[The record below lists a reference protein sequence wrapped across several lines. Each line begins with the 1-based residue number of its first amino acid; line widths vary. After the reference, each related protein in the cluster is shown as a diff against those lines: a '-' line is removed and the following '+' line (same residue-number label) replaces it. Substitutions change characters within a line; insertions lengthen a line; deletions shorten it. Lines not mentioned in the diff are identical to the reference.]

1 MHAMHWL
8 EQSDKISEEHYAI
21 VPSSSAMIS
30 KEITTLQARAIR
42 PLDPYKDM
50 AAYGYGSVAW
60 KNRMEIW
67 KQRQGEL
74 GMLRKENND
83 NEDLDKVVYDDDTE
97 FPL

>member
-1 MHAMHWL
+1 MHAMHLL
-8 EQSDKISEEHYAI
+8 EQSEEIPQEHYAI

-30 KEITTLQARAIR
+30 KEIKTLQARAR

-60 KNRMEIW
+60 KNRMETW
-67 KQRQGEL
+67 KQRQSEL
-74 GMLRKENND
+74 GIMRKENND
-83 NEDLDKVVYDDDTE
+83 NEDLDKVVNDDDPE